1 LVFAT
6 LHTTDAMQT
15 VDRAVD
21 VFPPQQ
27 QQQIRMQLSVSLGA
41 VISQSLL
48 PLKGGGGRVPAFEIM
63 IATGAIRAV
72 IREGKTHMIYN
83 QIQAGR
89 DEGMVVLDQYLA
101 DLVRQDMVEYELALS
116 RSSYPN
122 EFARRCGRDV
132 APAPAPPPAEDPL

>member
-1 LVFAT
+1 
-6 LHTTDAMQT
+6 
-15 VDRAVD
+15 
-21 VFPPQQ
+21 
-27 QQQIRMQLSVSLGA
+27 MQLSVSLGA

-48 PLKGGGGRVPAFEIM
+48 PLKTGGGRVPAFEIM
-63 IATGAIRAV
+63 IATSAIRSV

-101 DLVRQDMVEYELALS
+101 DLVRQDLVDYNLALA

-122 EFARRCGRDV
+122 EFARRCGRGTD
-132 APAPAPPPAEDPL
+132 ATASGPAAEEA